1 MENKGSILAMVLAN
15 LVIGGT
21 LVLIL
26 IYFYQVLFTDVL

>member
-1 MENKGSILAMVLAN
+1 MENKGSILGMIFAN

-26 IYFYQVLFTDVL
+26 VYFYQVLFTDML